1 MYIYT
6 YIYII
11 YIYYIYIY
19 TCVCVCV
26 CVCVCDL
33 RDQILMF
40 LFTFTN
46 IIKVSLMLVKGFFK
60 ECVFFNGNR
69 MPAHRV
75 IISSIAVENEEGL
88 FVALA
93 ILRDA
98 SIIVK
103 KTMLD
108 GTLLVFPGIITT

>member
-19 TCVCVCV
+19 IYIYT

>member
-1 MYIYT
+1 M
-6 YIYII
+6 
-11 YIYYIYIY
+11 
-19 TCVCVCV
+19 CV